1 MRPNSKAASRHKP
14 GAFKTVNKAH
24 KSGRHKSNRG
34 LKRLVAGG
42 GRVSK
47 TTSTSNSNNSAA
59 KAARLRNLPKSEQR
73 NRLKLIR
80 EATIAKAVGKTVE
93 QLRELKKSSTK
104 NSTAGK
110 ARKLSN
116 AALGVGLVPPIL
128 VTFVCADSGLP
139 CRLLQAMAQQGA
151 SGLPGVPGFQ
161 FRFVRPTESPAS
173 LLECLDLAKVSD
185 SLVLTFQAGSE
196 FTEQFQRVLSS
207 LFAQGL
213 PTQLYAAVLTAADTQ
228 RDRKA
233 WEKAA
238 RADLERHG
246 FGLPADCGFLTVR
259 DSQDL
264 GALLRR
270 ISSRRLVTHPAKAA
284 SAAANKTGCPAF
296 AKARCYGLAEQV
308 TQLPQQQQLR
318 MVTHIRGPGPVGLST
333 GDLLHLVG
341 WGDYRLTGWT
351 ELANEDN
358 KDVDM
363 MEASE
368 DPVELPVT
376 QEVTMED
383 AAIFDSATES
393 SASNPKKQVKFDQT
407 QSGNEQE
414 EAAVLPSQLE
424 FPDEVDTPKDVPVRE
439 RFSKYRL
446 LNESASWDPW
456 TDLPDAYAN
465 LVRFSNFVHARNRMV
480 KQTKATASELTV
492 GRRADLQL
500 EPVTA
505 ESPQSMPSSAAP
517 ALVWYRMLEHEN
529 RLSLLNCSV
538 RLNPSREQPLA
549 ADRNRPLLWQVGWRR
564 FYSGPVLSESDNNSN
579 SSIVGA
585 GKASSVKLCLRH
597 LLPGEHATASFY
609 APLTFTPAPVIAMSP
624 DCQQQDRLLFSG
636 SLESCDPARVVLK
649 RVILS
654 GQPFKIHKRSAVI
667 RYLFFNPEDALYY
680 RDAANLRTKHGRRG
694 KIQEPVGTHGL
705 CKCRFDGPVTNMDTV
720 LVDLYKRQFPKLNYR
735 PATC

>member
-270 ISSRRLVTHPAKAA
+270 ISSRRLVT
-284 SAAANKTGCPAF
+284 
-296 AKARCYGLAEQV
+296 
-308 TQLPQQQQLR
+308 QLPQQQQLR

-358 KDVDM
+358 K
-363 MEASE
+363 
-368 DPVELPVT
+368 
-376 QEVTMED
+376 
-383 AAIFDSATES
+383 
-393 SASNPKKQVKFDQT
+393 VKFDQT

>member
-80 EATIAKAVGKTVE
+80 EASIAKAVGKTVE

-104 NSTAGK
+104 NSSVGK

-128 VTFVCADSGLP
+128 VTFVCADSDLP

-238 RADLERHG
+238 RADLEQHG

-270 ISSRRLVTHPAKAA
+270 ISSRRL
-284 SAAANKTGCPAF
+284 
-296 AKARCYGLAEQV
+296 V

-351 ELANEDN
+351 ELTNEDD
-358 KDVDM
+358 K
-363 MEASE
+363 
-368 DPVELPVT
+368 
-376 QEVTMED
+376 
-383 AAIFDSATES
+383 
-393 SASNPKKQVKFDQT
+393 VKFDQT

-414 EAAVLPSQLE
+414 EAAVPPSQLE
-424 FPDEVDTPKDVPVRE
+424 FPDEVDTPKDVPARE